1 MSRKNRLFNSVRS
14 LVKPRSN
21 QDLSRTNK
29 MSLRMAQLVP
39 CVVEPSI
46 PGDTMWLGQNALCR
60 FAPMSAPIMHNINMK
75 TFYFNVPM
83 RLIYDK
89 WEEFI
94 TGGEDGMSAPQFP
107 VLRFTAGTRVNAFFY
122 EMMFVNGSLTDYL
135 GFSTK
140 PVSVIRD
147 IANANDDQI
156 PIQANFDID
165 LTPFLA
171 YQLIWNEYFRDQNVD
186 DEFKVNDLYEE
197 YGGIVLAEDISFG
210 SDFTANDDLSE
221 WIFNLISLRKKCWDK
236 NYFTSG
242 LPSPQRGQAV
252 EIPISGQVEYI
263 PYNDERRGSIT
274 QSRERGGLVNIDT
287 GDGVGFAFQVNAK
300 AKGASDNVD
309 SNLLTDQ
316 NSTKNYEYDPG
327 DSLQVHTGNADVTE
341 LRRAIK
347 LQEFLEA
354 MSRGGSR
361 YIEQMKT
368 MFGVSSSDAR
378 LQRPEF
384 LGAVKQPVIISE
396 VLQTSESANT
406 PQGNMAGRAVSAG
419 SQRAFSKFHEEH
431 SLVVGLVCIMPD
443 FDVYNGLPR
452 KYTKFDRL
460 DYYWHQFDH
469 IGEQEIRNSELY
481 FDALTQPIASGTFA
495 YAPRYSEYKSAQ
507 NEIHGE
513 FKDTLDF
520 WHMGFEYDRVP
531 LLNSDFLRPS
541 EVLLNRP
548 FAVNGTEQ
556 IYLEMYFDFTAKRMM
571 SRMSTPKID

>member
-14 LVKPRSN
+14 LVKPRAN
-21 QDLSRTNK
+21 FDLSRTNK

-39 CVVEPSI
+39 CMVEQSI
-46 PGDTMWLGQNALCR
+46 PGDTMWLGQSALCR
-60 FAPMSAPIMHNINMK
+60 FAPMSAPIMHNINLK

-83 RLIYDK
+83 RLLFDK

-94 TGGEDGMSAPQFP
+94 TGGEDGLSAPQFP
-107 VLRFTAGTRVNAFFY
+107 VLRFTSGRSVSAFFY
-122 EMMFVNGSLTDYL
+122 EILFENGGLADYL
-135 GFSTK
+135 GFPSK
-140 PVSVIRD
+140 SKQD
-147 IANANDDQI
+147 IQNITNAQDRID
-156 PIQANFDID
+156 IQASFDID

-186 DEFKVNDLYEE
+186 EEFKVKDLYDL
-197 YGGIVLAEDISFG
+197 YGGIILAEDMDMA
-210 SDFTANDDLSE
+210 SDYTSNDDLTE
-221 WIFNLISLRKKCWDK
+221 WVVNLISLRKKCWDK

-263 PYNDERRGSIT
+263 AYDDPRRGSIT

-287 GDGVGFAFQVNAK
+287 GDGVSFRFNVSGE
-300 AKGASDNVD
+300 AKGTSDDVASNR
-309 SNLLTDQ
+309 LTDQ
-316 NSTKNYEYDPG
+316 NNTKVYEYDPG
-327 DSLQVHTGNADVTE
+327 NSLQVHTGNADVTE

-406 PQGNMAGRAVSAG
+406 PQGNMSGRGVSAG
-419 SQRAFSKFHEEH
+419 SSRAFSKFHEEH
-431 SLVVGLVCIMPD
+431 SLVVGLVCVMPD
-443 FDVYNGLPR
+443 FDLFNGLPR
-452 KYTKFDRL
+452 KYTKFERL

-469 IGEQEIRNSELY
+469 IGEQEIRNSELF
-481 FDALTQPIASGTFA
+481 FDAQTQPISSGTFA

-507 NEIHGE
+507 NEVHGE

-520 WHMGFEYDRVP
+520 WHMGYEFASVP
-531 LLNSDFLRPS
+531 ALNSDFLRPS
-541 EVLLNRP
+541 ENLLNRP
-548 FAVNGTEQ
+548 FAVNGVEQ
-556 IYLEMYFDFTAKRMM
+556 IYLEMYFNFTAKRMM